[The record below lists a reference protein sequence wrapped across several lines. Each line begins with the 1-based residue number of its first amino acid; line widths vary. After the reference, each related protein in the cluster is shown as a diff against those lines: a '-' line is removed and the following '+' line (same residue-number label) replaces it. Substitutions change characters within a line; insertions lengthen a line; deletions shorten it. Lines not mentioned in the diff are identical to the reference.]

1 MGVVLSLRL
10 QGCLTRLRNK
20 SKTKLPHRR
29 KRPLPHHRPLLRRD
43 FPQAGAVAVR
53 KYQLIKVDL
62 KDDLMEIKELIMNF
76 VNNHYVLLVGFLVGF
91 IGSVLTIWSFFK
103 KKNNRNNSSHQKQS
117 IKGNHNQQAGR
128 DIVSYKDK
136 P

>member
-1 MGVVLSLRL
+1 
-10 QGCLTRLRNK
+10 
-20 SKTKLPHRR
+20 
-29 KRPLPHHRPLLRRD
+29 
-43 FPQAGAVAVR
+43 
-53 KYQLIKVDL
+53 
-62 KDDLMEIKELIMNF
+62 MEIKELIMNF
-76 VNNHYVLLVGFLVGF
+76 VSNHYVSLVGFLVGF

-128 DIVSYKDK
+128 DIVTYKDK